1 MTQPTFKLV
10 DISNLSIGFDSP
22 RILQDIQNEKET
34 LKQFVLDESIISLM
48 LSIGE
53 NGFSP
58 IEPLIVIPL
67 NSFEYEVI
75 DGNRRLIAS
84 KILNNPHLINVQES
98 IVKDVINEHKITPK
112 EIPCL
117 VFQNKE
123 DVFIHLGY
131 RHITGLKTWNM
142 LKKAHFLFEC
152 YRNKPDEFSFNEKVR
167 EIAKSIGTRQ
177 EYVKQFLFGF
187 QVYKAIE
194 DNLFFKIENLN
205 GKTFRFNVILES
217 LKQENICNF
226 LGIGIL
232 PFTSN
237 LNLIN
242 LQKWTLWLF
251 EKNLNGQTRVQENNL
266 SDLDFLLSN
275 KSAMELFESGR
286 SLESVKSVMVNSDN
300 SFYESV
306 KKYAYIL
313 DDFDLYSIDEMS
325 DKRNLETDLKR
336 INSLTNR
343 ILKKISN

>member
-1 MTQPTFKLV
+1 MRQPTFKLV
-10 DISNLSIGFDSP
+10 DIADLSIGLNSP
-22 RILQDIQNEKET
+22 RILQDLHNEKEI
-34 LKQFVLDESIISLM
+34 LKHFVLDESIVSLM

-58 IEPLIVIPL
+58 IEPLIIFPVNNL
-67 NSFEYEVI
+67 EYEVI

-84 KILNNPHLINVQES
+84 KILNNSDLISVQES
-98 IVKDVINEHKITPK
+98 TIREVINGCKIIPK

-117 VFQNKE
+117 VFENRE

-142 LKKAHFLFEC
+142 LNKAYFLNECFKNKSVELPFEQ
-152 YRNKPDEFSFNEKVR
+152 KIQ
-167 EIAKSIGTRQ
+167 EIAKSIGTRK
-177 EYVKQFLFGF
+177 EYVRQFLFGF

-205 GKTFRFNVILES
+205 CKTFRFNVILES

-226 LGIGIL
+226 LGIDIL
-232 PFTSN
+232 PFISN

-242 LQKWTLWLF
+242 LQKWTTWLF
-251 EKNLNGQTRVQENNL
+251 EKNLNGQTRIQENNL
-266 SDLDFLLSN
+266 SDLDFILSN
-275 KSAMELFESGR
+275 KSATELFESGR
-286 SLESVKSVMVNSDN
+286 SHESIKSDIVKSDN
-300 SFYESV
+300 SFYESI
-306 KKYAYIL
+306 KKYAYVL

-343 ILKKISN
+343 ILKKI

>member
-1 MTQPTFKLV
+1 MRQPTFKLV
-10 DISNLSIGFDSP
+10 DIADLSIGFNNP
-22 RILQDIQNEKET
+22 RILQDLHNEKEI
-34 LKQFVLDESIISLM
+34 LKHFVLDESIVSLM

-58 IEPLIVIPL
+58 IEPLIVFPVNNL
-67 NSFEYEVI
+67 DYEVI

-84 KILNNPHLINVQES
+84 KLLNNSDLINVQES
-98 IVKDVINEHKITPK
+98 TIREVVSGCKIIPK

-117 VFQNKE
+117 VFDNKE
-123 DVFIHLGY
+123 EAFIHLGY

-142 LKKAHFLFEC
+142 LQKAHFLYEC
-152 YRNKPDEFSFNEKVR
+152 YQNKSEGLSFEQKIQ
-167 EIAKSIGTRQ
+167 EIAKSIGTRK
-177 EYVKQFLFGF
+177 EYVRQFLFGF
-187 QVYKAIE
+187 QVYKTIE
-194 DNLFFKIENLN
+194 NNLFFKIENLN
-205 GKTFRFNVILES
+205 SKTFRFNVILES

-226 LGIGIL
+226 LGINTFS
-232 PFTSN
+232 FTSE

-242 LQKWTLWLF
+242 LQKWIIWLF
-251 EKNLNGQTRVQENNL
+251 EKNLNGQTRLQENNL
-266 SDLDFLLSN
+266 SDLDIILSN
-275 KSAMELFESGR
+275 KSAIELFESGY
-286 SLESVKSVMVNSDN
+286 SLESAKSTMGKSDN